1 MEDFSGLDGRRN
13 RNDIAVPG
21 APQGAGGRRRFV
33 YKKIRIT
40 INEAGRYISNAQFV
54 LDKNIRSIE
63 AITLTSDNEEKVFNL
78 TQRLEINGVELLPQ
92 DFEARVIYAYA
103 SVPVA
108 DRYFDLNS
116 EPAGNGVVKIT
127 CFDTSAS
134 AGFTAYHVNYYL
146 KCLLAD

>member
-1 MEDFSGLDGRRN
+1 M
-13 RNDIAVPG
+13 
-21 APQGAGGRRRFV
+21 

-54 LDKNIRSIE
+54 LDKNIHSVE

-134 AGFTAYHVNYYL
+134 AGFTAYNVNYYL